1 MIKFDRHIFKQLLSI
16 TFFVLFVLICIFV
29 LIDFSEN
36 SDEFVENGAEM
47 AEIWD
52 QYYLNYVPEMIRLM
66 SPLAIFVACLIVT
79 GRMTERLEIIA
90 LKASGVSLYRLVA
103 PYLVFGIMLSL
114 SVSYLDAYIIP
125 NANAERIDFE
135 KQYLSNSSERIDRGR
150 IFRQES
156 DDTIVSFNFFEASS
170 NTGYQASI
178 VKFDGDRIQRIS
190 SVNRIKWVDSTGT
203 WNADRLRERTFQDGS
218 YEETTTLDVA
228 MELNLFPRD
237 LARHSSDI
245 YQLTYTD
252 AFQYINS
259 IERIGAGGVER
270 PRTQLYNRIAYPV
283 SIIVVCLIGFSIACV
298 RRKGGRGFYIA
309 TGLAI
314 SIVYQAFMK
323 IIEPFG
329 YVGTFSPETA
339 AFLPHG
345 VFLLTGII
353 MLIFTRK

>member
-1 MIKFDRHIFKQLLSI
+1 MIKFDRHIFKQLFTI
-16 TFFVLFVLICIFV
+16 TLFVMLVLICIFV

-36 SDEFVENGAEM
+36 SDEFAENGAEM
-47 AEIWD
+47 AQIWN
-52 QYYLNYVPEMIRLM
+52 QYYLNYVPEMVRLM

-90 LKASGVSLYRLVA
+90 LKASGVSLYRLVV

-114 SVSYLDAYIIP
+114 TVSYLDAYIIP
-125 NANAERIDFE
+125 NANAERIEFE
-135 KQYLSNSSERIDRGR
+135 KQYLNSSTERIDRGR

-156 DDTIVSFNFFEASS
+156 ENTIISFNFFEASS

-178 VKFDGDRIQRIS
+178 VRFDGDRIARIS
-190 SVNRIKWVDSTGT
+190 NISRMEWVDSTET
-203 WNADRLRERTFQDGS
+203 WMAVNLRERIFHDGS
-218 YEETTTLDVA
+218 YEETDSNDVA
-228 MELNLFPRD
+228 MNINLYPRD

-245 YQLTYTD
+245 YQLTYPE

-283 SIIVVCLIGFSIACV
+283 SIVVVCLIGFSIASV

-329 YVGTFSPETA
+329 YVGTLSPETA
-339 AFLPHG
+339 AFMPHA
-345 VFLLTGII
+345 VFLVTGIV

>member
-1 MIKFDRHIFKQLLSI
+1 MIKFDRHIFKQLLTI
-16 TFFVLFVLICIFV
+16 TAFVLFVLICIFI

-36 SDEFVENGAEM
+36 SDEFTENGAEM

-103 PYLVFGIMLSL
+103 PYLVFGVLLSL

-125 NANAERIDFE
+125 NANAERISFE
-135 KQYLSNSSERIDRGR
+135 KQYLGSSNERIDRGR

-156 DDTIVSFNFFEASS
+156 DDTVISFNFFEASS
-170 NTGYQASI
+170 ETGYQASI
-178 VKFDGDRIQRIS
+178 VKFDGDRIAQIS
-190 SVNRIKWVDSTGT
+190 NVNRLQWIDSTDT
-203 WNADRLRERTFQDGS
+203 WQADRLRERIFHDGS
-218 YEETTTLDVA
+218 YEETDTMDVA
-228 MELNLFPRD
+228 MDLNLYPRD

-245 YQLTYTD
+245 YQLTYPD
-252 AFQYINS
+252 ALQYINS
-259 IERIGAGGVER
+259 IERIGAGGVSR
-270 PRTQLYNRIAYPV
+270 PQTQLYNRIAYPI
-283 SIIVVCLIGFSIACV
+283 SIVVVCLIGFSIACV

-309 TGLAI
+309 VGLAI

-329 YVGTFSPETA
+329 YVGTLSPEMA
-339 AFLPHG
+339 AFLPHS
-345 VFLLTGII
+345 VFLVTGIV

>member
-1 MIKFDRHIFKQLLSI
+1 MIKFDRHIFKQLLTI
-16 TFFVLFVLICIFV
+16 TVFVLFVLICIFV
-29 LIDFSEN
+29 LIDFSEK
-36 SDEFVENGAEM
+36 SDEFAENGAEM
-47 AEIWD
+47 AQIWN
-52 QYYLNYVPEMIRLM
+52 QYYLNYVPEMVRLM

-90 LKASGVSLYRLVA
+90 LKASGVSLYRLIV
-103 PYLVFGIMLSL
+103 PYLVFGVMLSL

-125 NANAERIDFE
+125 NANAERIEFE
-135 KQYLSNSSERIDRGR
+135 KQYLTGSSERIDRGR

-156 DDTIVSFNFFEASS
+156 ENTIISFNFFEAST

-190 SVNRIKWVDSTGT
+190 NINRIQWVDSTGT
-203 WNADRLRERTFQDGS
+203 WNADRLRERIFNDGS
-218 YEETTTLDVA
+218 YDESDTTNIA
-228 MELNLFPRD
+228 MNLNLYPRD

-245 YQLTYTD
+245 YQLTYPE

-270 PRTQLYNRIAYPV
+270 PQTQLYNRIAYPV
-283 SIIVVCLIGFSIACV
+283 SIVVVCLIGFSIASV

-329 YVGTFSPETA
+329 YVGTLSPETA
-339 AFLPHG
+339 AFLPHS
-345 VFLLTGII
+345 VFLVTGII
-353 MLIFTRK
+353 MLILTRK

>member
-1 MIKFDRHIFKQLLSI
+1 MIKFDRHIFKQLFTI
-16 TFFVLFVLICIFV
+16 TVFVLFVLICIFV

-36 SDEFVENGAEM
+36 SDEFAENGAGM
-47 AEIWD
+47 AEIWSS
-52 QYYLNYVPEMIRLM
+52 YYLNYVPEMIRLM

-103 PYLVFGIMLSL
+103 PYLFFGIMLSL

-125 NANAERIDFE
+125 NANAERIEFE
-135 KQYLSNSSERIDRGR
+135 KQYLSSSAERIDRGR

-156 DDTIVSFNFFEASS
+156 ENTIVSFNFFEASS

-178 VKFDGDRIQRIS
+178 VKFDGDRIERIS
-190 SVNRIKWVDSTGT
+190 NVNRIQWVDSTDT
-203 WNADRLRERTFQDGS
+203 WNADRLRERIFYGGS
-218 YEETTTLDVA
+218 YEETDTMDVA
-228 MELNLFPRD
+228 MDLNLFPRD

-259 IERIGAGGVER
+259 IERIGAGGIDR
-270 PRTQLYNRIAYPV
+270 PKTQLYNRIAYPV
-283 SIIVVCLIGFSIACV
+283 SIVVVCLIGFSIASV

-314 SIVYQAFMK
+314 SIIYQAFMK

-329 YVGTFSPETA
+329 YVGTLTPETA

-345 VFLLTGII
+345 VFLFIGVA

>member
-1 MIKFDRHIFKQLLSI
+1 MIKFDRHIFRQLLTI
-16 TFFVLFVLICIFV
+16 TVFVLFVLICIFV
-29 LIDFSEN
+29 LIDFSEK
-36 SDEFVENGAEM
+36 SDEFAENGAKM
-47 AEIWD
+47 ADIWN

-114 SVSYLDAYIIP
+114 SVSYLDAFIIP
-125 NANAERIDFE
+125 NANAERIEFE
-135 KQYLSNSSERIDRGR
+135 KQYLSSSSERIDRGR

-156 DDTIVSFNFFEASS
+156 ENTIISFNFFEASS

-178 VKFDGDRIQRIS
+178 VKFDGDRIERIS
-190 SVNRIKWVDSTGT
+190 NVNRIQWVDSTET
-203 WNADRLRERTFQDGS
+203 WNADRLRERIFHEGS
-218 YEETTTLDVA
+218 YEETDTVDVS
-228 MELNLFPRD
+228 MNLNLYPRD

-245 YQLTYTD
+245 YQLSYPE

-283 SIIVVCLIGFSIACV
+283 SIVVVCLIGFSIACV

-329 YVGTFSPETA
+329 YVGTLTPETA
-339 AFLPHG
+339 AFLPHS
-345 VFLLTGII
+345 VFLITGIV
-353 MLIFTRK
+353 MLILTRK

>member
-1 MIKFDRHIFKQLLSI
+1 MIKFDRYIFKQLLTI
-16 TFFVLFVLICIFV
+16 TIFVLFVLICIFV

-36 SDEFVENGAEM
+36 SDEFTENGAEM
-47 AEIWD
+47 AEIFD

-135 KQYLSNSSERIDRGR
+135 KQYLSSSTDRIDRGR

-156 DDTIVSFNFFEASS
+156 DNTIISFNFFEASS

-178 VKFDGDRIQRIS
+178 VRFDEDQIKRISNINRIQ
-190 SVNRIKWVDSTGT
+190 WVDSTET
-203 WNADRLRERTFQDGS
+203 WNADRLRERIFHNNS
-218 YEETTTLDVA
+218 YEETDTMDVTID
-228 MELNLFPRD
+228 LNLYPRD

-245 YQLTYTD
+245 YQLTYPD
-252 AFQYINS
+252 AFQYISS
-259 IERIGAGGVER
+259 IERIGAGGVAR
-270 PRTQLYNRIAYPV
+270 PQTQLYNRIAYPI
-283 SIIVVCLIGFSIACV
+283 SIVVVCLIGFSIASV

-339 AFLPHG
+339 AFLPHS
-345 VFLLTGII
+345 VFLATGLI
-353 MLIFTRK
+353 MLLSTRK

>member
-1 MIKFDRHIFKQLLSI
+1 MIKFDRHIFKQLLTI
-16 TFFVLFVLICIFV
+16 TVFVLFVLTCIFI

-36 SDEFVENGAEM
+36 SDEFAENGAGM
-47 AEIWD
+47 AEIWN

-103 PYLVFGIMLSL
+103 PYLVFGVMLSL

-135 KQYLSNSSERIDRGR
+135 KQYLGSSSERIDRGR

-156 DDTIVSFNFFEASS
+156 EDTIVSFNFFEASS
-170 NTGYQASI
+170 NTGYSASI
-178 VKFDGDRIQRIS
+178 VKFENDRIIRVS
-190 SVNRIKWVDSTGT
+190 NANRIEWVDSLST
-203 WNADRLRERTFQDGS
+203 WKVDRLTERIFTGDS
-218 YEETTTLDVA
+218 YIDTLTVDATVN
-228 MELNLFPRD
+228 LNLYPRD

-245 YQLTYTD
+245 YQLTYPE

-283 SIIVVCLIGFSIACV
+283 SIVVVCLIGFSIACV

-329 YVGTFSPETA
+329 YVGTLTPETA
-339 AFLPHG
+339 AFLPHT
-345 VFLLTGII
+345 VFFVTGLL